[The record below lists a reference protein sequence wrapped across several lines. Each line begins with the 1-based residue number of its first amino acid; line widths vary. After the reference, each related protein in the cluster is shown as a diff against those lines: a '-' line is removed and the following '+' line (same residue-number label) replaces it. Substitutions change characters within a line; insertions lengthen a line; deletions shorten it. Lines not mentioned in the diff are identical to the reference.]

1 MALVPTETL
10 GLTTTIPPFAM
21 PLLSSG
27 PWPDLPVDLLL
38 RVGDILHELKCYASV
53 RGACAAWHRTL
64 TPLTPSL
71 LVVLDSATGRCPV
84 PTAASTASLHMRRSF
99 SLRPVP

>member
-10 GLTTTIPPFAM
+10 GLTTATPPTTT
-21 PLLSSG
+21 PLLPFR
-27 PWPDLPVDLLL
+27 PWADLPVDLLL

-71 LVVLDSATGRCPV
+71 LVVLDSATGRRPV
-84 PTAASTASLHMRRSF
+84 PTATSTASLHMRRSF